1 MLKLKV
7 FNFNHFWL
15 FSEIV
20 SNVFFLISNYIGLE
34 IPQLLIYNTFFH
46 KHYCLEGC
54 YVLNDKRIQK
64 LRI

>member
-34 IPQLLIYNTFFH
+34 IPQLLIYNSFFH
-46 KHYCLEGC
+46 YFFEGC
-54 YVLNDKRIQK
+54 YMLNDKRIQK